1 MKQAREMRCIGA
13 RRACPPSLNVK
24 YQEALDTIKQIIA
37 IMTTHLISIEL
48 FLLSAKQ
55 FPLVKRRAC
64 PPSLNVK
71 YQEALD
77 TIKQIIA
84 IMTTH
89 LISIELFLL
98 SAKQFPLVKLQLH

>member
-48 FLLSAKQ
+48 FLLSAKL
-55 FPLVKRRAC
+55 PLSEAAT
-64 PPSLNVK
+64 SLRS
-71 YQEALD
+71 YEASRQNYN
-77 TIKQIIA
+77 T
-84 IMTTH
+84 
-89 LISIELFLL
+89 SILL
-98 SAKQFPLVKLQLH
+98 SLY